1 MNNLI
6 AYSSRIIIILLA
18 IIFVLIVGACRSEA
32 VIGSQAAFNGS
43 PTTSQ
48 PESASYSFPDEFT
61 NLEETISS
69 YLEPHP
75 IRFERL
81 STVDGLSNPIV
92 FNILQDRQGYMW
104 FSTLSGLNKYDGYNF
119 TVFRRTPFAFEAAQ
133 AMYEDRAGN
142 LWVGSGSGL
151 HLVHRDSGTASRYSF
166 WGDVIC
172 IFEDSQG
179 TLWFSDS
186 TGLYGMDPN
195 AKTIEYSF
203 HHNPDDPVSAE
214 SLSFN
219 IVYSMHEEPNGDL
232 WIGTMRGLDY
242 FDRESSA
249 FTHYLHDPE
258 NPHSIGEGNVSVIHE
273 DRYGNLWIGT
283 EGGGLNLLDR
293 STGTFTRYMHEE
305 DDPISLINDI
315 VFSIYEDHLGSL
327 WIGTYGGLD
336 RLLPGDVPESNV
348 GASGDLPFIHYQH
361 NPLDPHS
368 LSDDTVL
375 SIFEDNAGVL
385 WIGTANGISK
395 YNRRV
400 SQFTRLRVV
409 PESLAADGGGH
420 GSSAPLGLS
429 DNKIYAMAED
439 QNGILWAG
447 NILGLD
453 KLDRDSGIRTTY
465 LPNPED
471 PESLS
476 DGQGNA
482 IYVDHTNTLW
492 VGTSGG
498 WLERYEPET
507 DTFDH
512 FHQFGE
518 TRFGRAR
525 VEAMIED
532 PKGNLWIGTIGEGLF
547 RLDAGRTTL
556 TQFVHDPENPDS
568 LSEDFIRGLYIDQY
582 GALWVATFEGINL
595 LENTDDLSDPK
606 FIHYRWDPDDP
617 ESLSTNIVWSFFE
630 DPSLEDGAMWIGS
643 WSGGLVRF
651 DRATETF
658 SHYTVEDGLPDNSVG
673 CMLSDSEGN
682 LWLNTFTS
690 ISKFNPRTGTFHNFD
705 QRDGVSPGAL
715 SPRSC
720 LQSQSGEMLFGGVNG
735 IDIFYPDQIRDN
747 QHIPPIV
754 ITAFSKFYQT
764 IYTELPTDEEL
775 TLPHIDNFISF
786 EFAALDY
793 TIPEKNQY
801 AYMLEGVD
809 EDWIFAGTQRRVDYP
824 NLSPGRYIFRV
835 KGSNNDGLWN
845 EEGTSVHIRIAPP
858 LWGTWWFWLIAI
870 AFVARSVWRGYRRR
884 VAAIEERS
892 RELEIQ
898 VEERTA
904 ELKKE
909 IDQRIQVEEALRVS
923 EMEKAVAAERS
934 RLARDLHDSVTQS
947 LYSLTLIAEAGQR
960 MARERE
966 IDKIVG
972 AQARLGEI
980 AQQAL
985 QEMRLMV
992 YELRPLE
999 LETLGLAEA
1008 IEQRL
1013 EAVER
1018 RAGLEA
1024 RLFTEGEIE
1033 LSSELEEELYRI
1045 AQEALNNAL
1054 KHASASK
1061 VSVTLQ
1067 AQESTICLMVKD
1079 NGQGFDPAEVKDKG
1093 GLGLVSMQERAEKI
1107 DGQLIVHS
1115 TPDKGTEMKVTAP
1128 LMEEGPPSSDDRI
1141 DQDGSEVTP

>member
-1 MNNLI
+1 MKKPIINGPRNLI
-6 AYSSRIIIILLA
+6 LLVILFGL
-18 IIFVLIVGACRSEA
+18 VTGACRPEE
-32 VIGSQAAFNGS
+32 VDESQAALNGS
-43 PTTSQ
+43 PTPSQ
-48 PESASYSFPDEFT
+48 PESASYSFADESSDF
-61 NLEETISS
+61 EETIPSH
-69 YLEPHP
+69 LEPHS
-75 IRFERL
+75 IRFEQL

-104 FSTLSGLNKYDGYNF
+104 FATLSGLNKYDGYKF
-119 TVFRRTPFAFEAAQ
+119 TVFRKTPFAFEALQ
-133 AMYEDRAGN
+133 AMYEDRIGN
-142 LWVGSGSGL
+142 LWVGSGGGL
-151 HLVHRDSGTASRYSF
+151 YLVHRDTGTASRYSYR
-166 WGDVIC
+166 GDVFC
-172 IFEDSQG
+172 LFEDGQG
-179 TLWFSDS
+179 ILWFSDS
-186 TGLYGMDPN
+186 TGLYGMDP
-195 AKTIEYSF
+195 KTKIIEYSYY
-203 HHNPDDPVSAE
+203 HNPDEPVSAE

-219 IVYSMHEEPNGDL
+219 IVYTIHEEPDGDL
-232 WIGTMRGLDY
+232 WLGTLRGLDY
-242 FDRESSA
+242 FDRESNT

-258 NPHSIGEGNVSVIHE
+258 DPQSIGEGSISIIHE

-305 DDPISLINDI
+305 DDPASLINDI
-315 VFSIYEDHLGSL
+315 VLSIYEDHVGSL

-336 RLLPGDVPESNV
+336 QLLPDDVPKNNIDASN
-348 GASGDLPFIHYQH
+348 DLPFIHYQH
-361 NPLDPHS
+361 NPLDPNS
-368 LSDDTVL
+368 LSDDAVL

-385 WIGTANGISK
+385 WIGTTNGISK

-400 SQFTRLRVV
+400 SQFTRLQVI
-409 PESLAADGGGH
+409 PESSAADAGDRD
-420 GSSAPLGLS
+420 SSITLGLS
-429 DNKIYAMAED
+429 DNKIYAMVED
-439 QNGILWAG
+439 LNGILWIG

-453 KLDRDSGIRTTY
+453 KLDRDFGIRTTY
-465 LPNPED
+465 LPD
-471 PESLS
+471 PENPASLS
-476 DGQGNA
+476 GSKGNA
-482 IYVDHTNTLW
+482 LLVDHTNTLW
-492 VGTSGG
+492 VGTGGG
-498 WLERYEPET
+498 WLERYEQET

-518 TRFGRAR
+518 TSFGRAS
-525 VEAMIED
+525 VEAMVED
-532 PKGNLWIGTIGEGLF
+532 LNGNIWIGTMGEGLF

-556 TQFVHDPENPDS
+556 TQFVHDPEDPDS
-568 LSEDFIRGLYIDQY
+568 LSEDYVRGLYTDQY
-582 GALWVATFEGINL
+582 GALWIATFVGINL

-617 ESLSTNIVWSFFE
+617 ESLSTDIVWSFYE
-630 DPSLEDGAMWIGS
+630 DPSLDDGTMWIGS
-643 WSGGLVRF
+643 WTGGLIRF

-658 SHYTVEDGLPDNSVG
+658 THYTVEDGLPDNSVG

-690 ISKFNPRTGTFHNFD
+690 ISKFNPHTETFHNFD

-715 SPRSC
+715 SSRSC
-720 LQSQSGEMLFGGVNG
+720 IQSQSGEMLFGGVNG
-735 IDIFYPDQIRDN
+735 IDIFYPEEIRDN

-764 IYTELPTDEEL
+764 IHTELPPGEEL
-775 TLPHIDNFISF
+775 TLPYIDNFISF

-824 NLSPGRYIFRV
+824 NLSPGSYSFRV

-870 AFVARSVWRGYRRR
+870 ALVARSVWIGYRRR

-904 ELKKE
+904 ELKRE
-909 IDQRIQVEEALRVS
+909 IDQRMQVEEALRVS
-923 EMEKAVAAERS
+923 EMEKAVEAERS

-960 MARERE
+960 MARARE
-966 IDKIVG
+966 FDEIAG

-1024 RLFTEGEIE
+1024 RLITEGEIE
-1033 LSSELEEELYRI
+1033 LSSEIEEELYRI

-1054 KHASASK
+1054 KHAMASK

-1067 AQESTICLMVKD
+1067 AQESTICLVVKD

-1093 GLGLVSMQERAEKI
+1093 GLGLVSMKERAEKI
-1107 DGQLIVHS
+1107 DGQLIVLS
-1115 TPDKGTEMKVTAP
+1115 TPDEGTEIKITAP
-1128 LMEEGPPSSDDRI
+1128 LKEEGTSSSGDRI
-1141 DQDGSEVTP
+1141 DQDASEVAP